1 MKKKDWYSPGAIEAR
16 YSKPQIKWLMPHL
29 SLLRSGV
36 YPRATKETGYTDAGI
51 SKAPIKAVAKFEV
64 PARIAAE
71 LDGRIQRAGVDG
83 LMMEFLYAFEPD
95 DEIFVIEHMAQCLN
109 LSRREVTQRIRNA
122 LYFVS
127 GVDRKATSYDKYV
140 HNAWSY
146 LRLK

>member
-1 MKKKDWYSPGAIEAR
+1 MRKKDWYSPHAAWR
-16 YSKPQIKWLMPHL
+16 FSKPIVKWLL
-29 SLLRSGV
+29 TNLALLRGGSW
-36 YPRATKETGYTDAGI
+36 PRNPKETGYTDPAI
-51 SKAPIKAVAKFEV
+51 SKAPIKSSPKFE
-64 PARIAAE
+64 ASAMIASE
-71 LDGRIQRAGVDG
+71 LDVRIQAAGVDG

-122 LYFVS
+122 LFFVS
-127 GVDRKATSYDKYV
+127 GVDRKAGSYKDYV